1 MNPSGF
7 DDLLNTSTITSDQSI
22 IYELILPNLDANSVP
37 YIDVNNVVQDRILND
52 GQILV
57 GITSGPPL
65 AANITG
71 TTNEI
76 IVSNGPGSI
85 TISTPQPIGPTS
97 DPTFNNLTVTTINGK
112 IGNDLVTGPASAVA
126 DRLASY
132 NGTTG
137 KIIKDSLINT
147 ADVFLRWYRCSNR

>member
-1 MNPSGF
+1 MNTNGSSYQ
-7 DDLLNTSTITSDQSI
+7 DLLNTSTITTDLSI
-22 IYELILPNLDANSVP
+22 IYSLILPNLDANSVP

-57 GITSGPPL
+57 GVTSGPPV

-112 IGNDLVTGPASAVA
+112 IGNNLVTGPASAVA

-132 NGTTG
+132 
-137 KIIKDSLINT
+137 KAQPAKSLKT
-147 ADVFLRWYRCSNR
+147 V

>member
-1 MNPSGF
+1 MNTNGSSYQ
-7 DDLLNTSTITSDQSI
+7 DLLNTSTITTDQSI
-22 IYELILPNLDANSVP
+22 IYSLILPNLDANSVP

-57 GITSGPPL
+57 GVTSGPPV

-85 TISTPQPIGPTS
+85 NTTTNRSNIRP
-97 DPTFNNLTVTTINGK
+97 NLQ
-112 IGNDLVTGPASAVA
+112 
-126 DRLASY
+126 
-132 NGTTG
+132 
-137 KIIKDSLINT
+137 
-147 ADVFLRWYRCSNR
+147 

>member
-7 DDLLNTSTITSDQSI
+7 ADLLNTSTITTDQSI
-22 IYELILPNLDANSVP
+22 IYSLILPNLDANSVP

-57 GITSGPPL
+57 GVTSGPPV

-97 DPTFNNLTVTTINGK
+97 DPTFSNLTVTTMNGK
-112 IGNDLVTGPASAVA
+112 IGNDLVTGPASAVS
-126 DRLASY
+126 DRLMVQPAKSS
-132 NGTTG
+132 
-137 KIIKDSLINT
+137 KI
-147 ADVFLRWYRCSNR
+147 V

>member
-7 DDLLNTSTITSDQSI
+7 ADLLNTSTITTDQSI
-22 IYELILPNLDANSVP
+22 IYSLILPNLDANSVP

-57 GITSGPPL
+57 GDTSGPPV

-97 DPTFNNLTVTTINGK
+97 DPTFSNLTVTTINGK
-112 IGNDLVTGPASAVA
+112 IGNDLVTGPASAVS
-126 DRLASY
+126 DRLMVQPAKSS
-132 NGTTG
+132 
-137 KIIKDSLINT
+137 KI
-147 ADVFLRWYRCSNR
+147 V